1 MGRYN
6 NSEMVIDLPRERI
19 EEFCRRNHIRRMAL
33 FGSVLREDFT
43 PNSDIDILVEFEA
56 GHMPGFAFIGVQDE
70 LATIVGRPVDLN
82 TTGSFHGPL
91 RERILKSAEVI
102 FDGA

>member
-1 MGRYN
+1 MIHV
-6 NSEMVIDLPRERI
+6 EVDKAAI
-19 EEFCRRNHIRRMAL
+19 EAFCRRSNIRRLAL